1 MSNFDTNLDKNSANF
16 VPLSPLSFISRV
28 KDIYPNYD
36 SLVYG
41 NRSYTWLETYNRCTK
56 FASALAKKGITKG
69 STVSIIAANTPE
81 LFEAHYSIPMTGGV
95 INTINTRLDAETI
108 AYILDHSDAKLLI
121 TDTQFSP
128 TMKKALQ
135 IYGKNIPII
144 DIHDDQAV
152 FKDGEGEQIGEMT
165 YEEFLQTGDD
175 NYNWS
180 LPEDEWQAISLSY
193 TSGTTGKPKGVVY
206 HHRGSYLMSTGSV
219 TAWNMPNKLTFL
231 YTVPMF
237 HCNGWGYPWT
247 AALIHAK
254 IICCRYIVAKDI
266 YNLIDKYKVTHF
278 GGAPIVLSLI
288 ANADEKDKKE
298 INHKVYVLTAGAPPT
313 SAILEKMDNL
323 GFEVMH
329 VYGLTETYG
338 HILQC
343 AWNEEWESQSKSE
356 KADIKARQG
365 VRYPNTEE
373 VCVADPETYEK
384 VPMDGETMGEILI
397 RGNVVMKGYY
407 KNKEATETSMKKG
420 WFHSGDLAVVYPD
433 GYIQIKDRSKDIIIS
448 GGENISSVEVENVVA
463 KHPAVSLVAVV
474 AKPDEKWGETPCAFV
489 ELAPGKNATEEDIIQ
504 FCKENMAGFKRPKH
518 VIFGELPKTSTGKI
532 QKFELRTKAKE
543 L

>member
-1 MSNFDTNLDKNSANF
+1 MNQFSTDLNKNKANY
-16 VPLSPLSFISRV
+16 VPLTPLSFITRA
-28 KDIYPNYD
+28 KDIYPNYE
-36 SLVYG
+36 SVVYG
-41 NRSYTWLETYNRCTK
+41 DRSYTWLETYNRCSK
-56 FASALAKKGITKG
+56 FASALTKKGIGLG

-81 LFEAHYSIPMTGGV
+81 LLEAHYSIPMTGGV
-95 INTINTRLDAETI
+95 VNTINTRLDAQTI
-108 AYILDHSDAKLLI
+108 AYILEHSDAKLLI

-128 TMKKALQ
+128 TIKKALS
-135 IYGKNIPII
+135 IYGKKIPII
-144 DIHDDQAV
+144 DIHDEQAI
-152 FKDGEGEQIGEMT
+152 FKEGEGEKIGDWT
-165 YEEFLQTGDD
+165 YEEFLETGDD
-175 NYNWS
+175 NFNWS
-180 LPEDEWQAISLSY
+180 FPEDEWQAISLSY

-219 TAWNMPNKLTFL
+219 TAWNMTNKLTFL
-231 YTVPMF
+231 ATVPMF

-254 IICCRYIVAKDI
+254 VVCCRYIIAKDI
-266 YNLIDKYKVTHF
+266 YHLIDKHKVTHF
-278 GGAPIVLSLI
+278 GGAPIVLNLI
-288 ANADEKDKKE
+288 ANAEDKDKKE
-298 INHKVYVLTAGAPPT
+298 IKHKINVLTAGAPPT

-338 HILQC
+338 HVLQC
-343 AWNEEWESQSKSE
+343 AWNEEWNNLPNSE
-356 KADIKARQG
+356 KADLNARQG
-365 VRYPNTEE
+365 VRYPNLEE
-373 VCVADPETYEK
+373 AIVVDPETY
-384 VPMDGETMGEILI
+384 VPVPRDGKTMGEILM

-407 KNKEATETSMKKG
+407 KNKEATESSMRNG

-463 KHPAVSLVAVV
+463 KHDAVSLVAVV

-489 ELAPGKNATEEDIIQ
+489 ELAPGKNATEEEIIQ
-504 FCKENMAGFKRPKH
+504 FCKENMAGFKRPKN
-518 VIFGELPKTSTGKI
+518 VVFGELPKTSTGKI
-532 QKFELRTKAKE
+532 QKFELRMKAKE

>member
-1 MSNFDTNLDKNSANF
+1 MSNFDTNLDKNLANF
-16 VPLSPLSFISRV
+16 VPLSPLSFLSRV
-28 KDIYPNYD
+28 KDIYPNYE
-36 SLVYG
+36 SLIYG
-41 NRSYTWLETYNRCTK
+41 NRNYTWIETYNRCTK
-56 FASALAKKGITKG
+56 FASALTKQGVRKGT
-69 STVSIIAANTPE
+69 TVSIIAANTPE

-108 AYILDHSDAKLLI
+108 AYILDHSDAKILI

-128 TMKKALQ
+128 TIKKALE
-135 IYGKNIPII
+135 IYGKKIPII
-144 DIHDDQAV
+144 DIHDDQAI
-152 FKDGEGEQIGEMT
+152 FKDGEGERVGEWT
-165 YEEFLQTGDD
+165 YEEFLEQGDD
-175 NYNWS
+175 NFNWS
-180 LPEDEWQAISLSY
+180 LPVDEWQAISLSY

-266 YNLIDKYKVTHF
+266 YNLIDKHKVTHF

-288 ANADEKDKKE
+288 ANADEKDKKD
-298 INHKVYVLTAGAPPT
+298 IKHKVFVLTAGAPPT

-343 AWNEEWESQSKSE
+343 AWNEEWDSNPNSE

-373 VCVADPETYEK
+373 VCVADPETYK
-384 VPMDGETMGEILI
+384 PVPMDGETMGEILI

-463 KHPAVSLVAVV
+463 KHPSVSLVAVV

-489 ELAPGKNATEEDIIQ
+489 ELVPGKNATEEEIIQ
-504 FCKENMAGFKRPKH
+504 FCKENMAGFKRPKN

-532 QKFELRTKAKE
+532 QKFELRNKAKE
-543 L
+543 I